1 MYIDNLFFHYYVC
14 ELVYLEGN
22 DFMNIKR
29 AFEIV
34 NNKEIYDVFYNNE
47 PVWIQELNNNKATI
61 GFMNF
66 NEVENV
72 NIEDLKE

>member
-34 NNKEIYDVFYNNE
+34 NNEEICDVFYNNE

-61 GFMNF
+61 GFMNL

-72 NIEDLKE
+72 NIKDLKE

>member
-1 MYIDNLFFHYYVC
+1 
-14 ELVYLEGN
+14 
-22 DFMNIKR
+22 MNIKR
-29 AFEIV
+29 ASEIV

-72 NIEDLKE
+72 NIEDLKEWQ

>member
-1 MYIDNLFFHYYVC
+1 
-14 ELVYLEGN
+14 
-22 DFMNIKR
+22 MNSKR

-72 NIEDLKE
+72 NIEDLKEYRAALFCHKNSSSIVIY

>member
-1 MYIDNLFFHYYVC
+1 MENYKII
-14 ELVYLEGN
+14 EIIKE
-22 DFMNIKR
+22 IKR
-29 AFEIV
+29 GDMSNFQ
-34 NNKEIYDVFYNNE
+34 EIYDVFYNNE

>member
-1 MYIDNLFFHYYVC
+1 
-14 ELVYLEGN
+14 
-22 DFMNIKR
+22 MNSKR

-34 NNKEIYDVFYNNE
+34 NNKEICDVFYNNE

-72 NIEDLKE
+72 NIEDLKEWQ

>member
-1 MYIDNLFFHYYVC
+1 
-14 ELVYLEGN
+14 
-22 DFMNIKR
+22 MNSKR